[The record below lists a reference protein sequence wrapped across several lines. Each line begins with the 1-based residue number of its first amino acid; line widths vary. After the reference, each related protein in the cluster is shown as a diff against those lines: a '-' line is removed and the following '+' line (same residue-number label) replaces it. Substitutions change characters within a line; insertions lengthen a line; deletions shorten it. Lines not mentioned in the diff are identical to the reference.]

1 MNIDFAKQINPHL
14 EKFDFPGALEIAE
27 TRLKK
32 INGSEYHAVLGRSLI
47 DQAGDVADWIGDF
60 YKKASE
66 KFKLKALYFEMN
78 EFDINTDRWYIDGF
92 AYDKDEGH
100 GEQDDVDLDWLSDFI
115 TDTHS
120 VTNTIFIIEG
130 YEALQQAF
138 DGETAGNVA
147 LQDARD
153 WCEQIIIARYME
165 LMRAAHLK
173 AKEKKMTW
181 AKLPLYFTEHAYDFV
196 VRSEI

>member
-1 MNIDFAKQINPHL
+1 
-14 EKFDFPGALEIAE
+14 
-27 TRLKK
+27 
-32 INGSEYHAVLGRSLI
+32 
-47 DQAGDVADWIGDF
+47 
-60 YKKASE
+60 
-66 KFKLKALYFEMN
+66 MN

-100 GEQDDVDLDWLSDFI
+100 GEQDDM
-115 TDTHS
+115 
-120 VTNTIFIIEG
+120 E
-130 YEALQQAF
+130 
-138 DGETAGNVA
+138 
-147 LQDARD
+147 
-153 WCEQIIIARYME
+153 YME

>member
-1 MNIDFAKQINPHL
+1 MNFNFAEQINPRL
-14 EKFDFPGALEIAE
+14 EKFDFPGALEVAE
-27 TRLKK
+27 TQLKK
-32 INGSEYHAVLGRSLI
+32 INGSEYHAVLGRSLT
-47 DQAGDVADWIGDF
+47 DQAGDVADWIDVF

-66 KFKLKALYFEMN
+66 EFKLKALYFEMN

-92 AYDKDEGH
+92 AYDKVHGLGEKDDE
-100 GEQDDVDLDWLSDFI
+100 DLDWLSDFI

-130 YEALQQAF
+130 YEALQKAF

-181 AKLPLYFTEHAYDFV
+181 AKLPIYFTEHAYDFV
-196 VRSEI
+196 LRSEI